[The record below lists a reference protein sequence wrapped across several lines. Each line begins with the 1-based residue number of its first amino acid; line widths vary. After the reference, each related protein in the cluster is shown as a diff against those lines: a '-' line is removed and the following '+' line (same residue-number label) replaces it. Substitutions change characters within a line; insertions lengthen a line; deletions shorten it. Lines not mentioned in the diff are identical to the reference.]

1 MLFIDSYSYF
11 NFCICCIQVEVP
23 SCELVLAARDD
34 AAEFDD
40 SLDQQQTFN
49 DDPR

>member
-1 MLFIDSYSYF
+1 MALNELSL
-11 NFCICCIQVEVP
+11 QVELP
-23 SCELVLAARDD
+23 ACDLVLAPRDD

-40 SLDQQQTFN
+40 SSDQQESFN